1 VKDFG
6 AKMETLMQLRLSP
19 DEEQKELDSL
29 QLEFRRFEEVT
40 SKHYDPVVVTT
51 QRELSDLGSE
61 LFEILSGM
69 Q

>member
-1 VKDFG
+1 MKNFD
-6 AKMETLMQLRLSP
+6 AKTETLMQLRLSP
-19 DEEQKELDSL
+19 DEEEKELDNL
-29 QLEFRRFEEVT
+29 QLEFRRSEEVT

-61 LFEILSGM
+61 LFEILSGI